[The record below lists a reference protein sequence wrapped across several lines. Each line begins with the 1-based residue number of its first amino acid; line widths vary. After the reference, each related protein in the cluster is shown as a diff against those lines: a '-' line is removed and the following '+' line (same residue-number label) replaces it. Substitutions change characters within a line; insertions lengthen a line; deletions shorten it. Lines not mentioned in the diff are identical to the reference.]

1 MMTTDREM
9 PKAGL
14 GKSDR
19 FYANPIL
26 RDEEW
31 NRATQPSWLLTIV
44 VVAIV
49 GVGFFFG
56 VYGDAPYST
65 IGWTVG
71 VLAILAYVGI
81 GCLRRGQAR
90 RDLRRLHGQASS

>member
-1 MMTTDREM
+1 MTADRAM
-9 PKAGL
+9 HKAGL

-31 NRATQPSWLLTIV
+31 SRAKQPSWLLMTV

-49 GVGFFFG
+49 GVAFFFG
-56 VYGDAPYST
+56 VYGDEPHS
-65 IGWTVG
+65 IVGWTVG
-71 VLAILAYVGI
+71 VLAILTYICMG
-81 GCLRRGQAR
+81 GLRRAWAR
-90 RDLRRLHGQASS
+90 RHLRRLHGQAAS

>member
-1 MMTTDREM
+1 MTTDRAT

-31 NRATQPSWLLTIV
+31 NRAKRPSWLLMIV

-49 GVGFFFG
+49 GVGFFVG
-56 VYGDAPYST
+56 AYGDEPHST
-65 IGWTVG
+65 VGWTVG
-71 VLAILAYVGI
+71 VLAILTYLGI
-81 GCLRRGQAR
+81 GWLRRGSAR
-90 RDLRRLHGQASS
+90 RHLRRLHGQAAS

>member
-1 MMTTDREM
+1 MTTDRAM

-31 NRATQPSWLLTIV
+31 SRATQPSWLLTIV

-56 VYGDAPYST
+56 VYGDEPYST
-65 IGWTVG
+65 VGWTVG
-71 VLAILAYVGI
+71 VLAILTYAGI
-81 GCLRRGQAR
+81 GSLRRGWAR
-90 RDLRRLHGQASS
+90 RHLRRLHGQASS